1 MIMYKGSGNCKC
13 TVERSWTVAVLH
25 SSFSRGAL
33 SSRLQEQGA
42 GGVMLP
48 GNGLVSRDES
58 RRLAS
63 KRHAHVHDIY
73 INNAMRPGDK
83 IALGFEKD
91 FYSF

>member
-1 MIMYKGSGNCKC
+1 MDSGSAAL
-13 TVERSWTVAVLH
+13 EFL
-25 SSFSRGAL
+25 SRWAQQQA
-33 SSRLQEQGA
+33 SRKGA

-73 INNAMRPGDK
+73 VNNAMRPGDK

>member
-1 MIMYKGSGNCKC
+1 
-13 TVERSWTVAVLH
+13 
-25 SSFSRGAL
+25 
-33 SSRLQEQGA
+33 
-42 GGVMLP
+42 MLP

-73 INNAMRPGDK
+73 VNNAMRPGDK

-91 FYSF
+91 FYSFEKSALSDEQFKSLPMVATLQRRRLLSTVSASN